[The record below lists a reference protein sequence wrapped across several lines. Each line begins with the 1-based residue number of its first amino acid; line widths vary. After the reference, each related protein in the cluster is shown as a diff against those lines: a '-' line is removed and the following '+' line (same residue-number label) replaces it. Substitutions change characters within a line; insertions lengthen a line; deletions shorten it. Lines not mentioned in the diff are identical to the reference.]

1 MSAKGK
7 ARGLGRGL
15 DALFADQAPIVQ
27 PDSPQAGKDDYE
39 SGRRENAGGVSYID
53 INDIKPNTEQP
64 RRNFDPDKISEL
76 ANSITEHGI
85 IQPLVVRKK
94 DGQYEIVAGE
104 RRWRASR
111 EAGLK
116 SVPCI
121 VREFSDEENMLIAII
136 ENMQREDL
144 NPIEEA
150 MGLEQ
155 MMKTYGM
162 TQEEIS
168 RSVSKSRPYIS
179 NMLRLLKLPE
189 EVRTFVEEGKIST
202 GHARALINVGNS
214 EKQRKLCQM
223 IVREGISVRQIE
235 SLAADEKKPRRKP
248 LKKVKTA
255 ETLSIERELK
265 ELYGTKVSINQKG
278 SKGSIELEFYSYDEL
293 NRLIDMLK
301 YKF

>member
-1 MSAKGK
+1 
-7 ARGLGRGL
+7 
-15 DALFADQAPIVQ
+15 
-27 PDSPQAGKDDYE
+27 
-39 SGRRENAGGVSYID
+39 
-53 INDIKPNTEQP
+53 
-64 RRNFDPDKISEL
+64 
-76 ANSITEHGI
+76 
-85 IQPLVVRKK
+85 
-94 DGQYEIVAGE
+94 
-104 RRWRASR
+104 
-111 EAGLK
+111 
-116 SVPCI
+116 
-121 VREFSDEENMLIAII
+121 MLIAII

-235 SLAADEKKPRRKP
+235 SASRTTGPRR
-248 LKKVKTA
+248 
-255 ETLSIERELK
+255 
-265 ELYGTKVSINQKG
+265 
-278 SKGSIELEFYSYDEL
+278 
-293 NRLIDMLK
+293 
-301 YKF
+301 

>member
-27 PDSPQAGKDDYE
+27 PDSPQAGKDDDE

-223 IVREGISVRQIE
+223 IVKEGISVRQIE

-278 SKGSIELEFYSYDEL
+278 SKGSIELEFYSHDEL

>member
-27 PDSPQAGKDDYE
+27 PDSPQAEKDDDE

-111 EAGLK
+111 EAELK

-255 ETLSIERELK
+255 ENPQHRKGTERTVRNE
-265 ELYGTKVSINQKG
+265 GFDQ
-278 SKGSIELEFYSYDEL
+278 SKG
-293 NRLIDMLK
+293 K
-301 YKF
+301 